1 MQFLRGIMSMLN
13 PQLPLPTF
21 EDWRKMAQFWI
32 DQQDKWFYFETAL
45 VPSSSHGTTQNST
58 ATLTSSTFA
67 DQWYAQTRIV
77 GKIIDVVTYPPSL
90 RLEEASVFT
99 IEMRFRLSTKR
110 ILNTEVRRKYGLV
123 LSQITYYES
132 VDNPKDFIISDSR
145 LRES

>member
-1 MQFLRGIMSMLN
+1 MQFFRDFMSILI

-21 EDWRKMAQFWI
+21 EDWRKMAQFWF

-45 VPSSSHGTTQNST
+45 VPSSSDGTTQNST
-58 ATLTSSTFA
+58 ATLISTTSA

-77 GKIIDVVTYPPSL
+77 GKIIDVVAYPPSL
-90 RLEEASVFT
+90 DLEEASVFT

-132 VDNPKDFIISDSR
+132 VDNPTDFLNLDSR
-145 LRES
+145 LRQS